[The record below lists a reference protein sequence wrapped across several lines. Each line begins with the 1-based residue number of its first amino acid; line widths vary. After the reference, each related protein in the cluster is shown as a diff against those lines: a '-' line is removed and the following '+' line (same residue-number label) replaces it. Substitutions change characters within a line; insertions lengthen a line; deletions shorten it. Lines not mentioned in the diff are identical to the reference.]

1 MKALYQANL
10 YQSKLPDDQ
19 IYHDYLIEESPLSLI
34 VNQSPF
40 AIFMRTPQHDLDLVC
55 GFLWSEKII
64 EEIDDL
70 SYLAAC
76 QQHPNQRVHV
86 YLASGIPFKPQ
97 SRHSYIS
104 SSCGLCSLQ
113 DIQDLRHEAEEIDS
127 STVIKTN
134 YSQLDAVDVW
144 QLQHRIN
151 SPLRS
156 LTQSEI
162 SIYLDDFEKNTH
174 WFKQTGACHAAALY
188 TPFSNQAKYVREDV
202 GRHNAVDKVLGAAL
216 RNHDTQLYNW
226 VLVVSSR
233 AGFEIIQKA
242 VHVGVGAVIT
252 LGAASAM
259 AHRYAVAQHLPL
271 FSFAKRRHAHRHLSK
286 V

>member
-1 MKALYQANL
+1 MKALYQAKL
-10 YQSKLPDDQ
+10 YQSKLPHDQ
-19 IYHDYLIEESPLSLI
+19 IYHDYLIEESPLSLL
-34 VNQSPF
+34 VNQNPF

-64 EEIDDL
+64 EEINDL
-70 SYLAAC
+70 SYLTSC
-76 QQHPNQRVHV
+76 QQLPNQRVHA
-86 YLASGIPFKPQ
+86 YLASGIPFKSQ

-113 DIQDLRHEAEEIDS
+113 DIQDLKYEAGQF
-127 STVIKTN
+127 STTVKTN
-134 YSQLDAVDVW
+134 NSKLDEVDLW
-144 QLQHRIN
+144 QLQQRMN
-151 SPLRS
+151 SSLRS

-162 SIYLDDFEKNTH
+162 AIYLDDFEKNTH

-188 TPFSNQAKYVREDV
+188 SPSSNQAKYVREDV

-216 RNHDTQLYNW
+216 RNHETQLYSW

-259 AHRYAVAQHLPL
+259 AHRYAIAQHLPL
-271 FSFAKRRHAHRHLSK
+271 FSFAKKRHAHRHISNS
-286 V
+286 